1 MKRIVL
7 ASLGLLAIT
16 TTAPPVMAA
25 DLAARPPVKAPSY
38 VPPAYYNWSGFYVG
52 INGGYGFGT
61 SSWTGTDN
69 FNING
74 GLVGGTAGYNW
85 QVGQAVFG
93 LEGDGDWSGI
103 KGSTTTGCP
112 AGCETR
118 NDWLATFRGRLGYAA
133 DRFMPYVTGGLAVG
147 DIKATTLGFP
157 GIDTTRT
164 GWTVGGG
171 VEFAIAGPWTAK
183 LEYLYVDLGSADCGF
198 SCGGPAPDNVDLKTN
213 IVRGGINY
221 KF

>member
-1 MKRIVL
+1 MKHSVL
-7 ASLGLLAIT
+7 ASLGFLAIAA
-16 TTAPPVMAA
+16 TAGPVMAA
-25 DLAARPPVKAPSY
+25 DLPVRPTVKAPVY
-38 VPPAYYNWSGFYVG
+38 VPQAYNWSGFYLG

-61 SSWTGTDN
+61 SSWTDTN
-69 FNING
+69 SFKLNG

-133 DRFMPYVTGGLAVG
+133 DRFLPYVTGGLAVG
-147 DIKATTLGFP
+147 DIKATTPGFP

-183 LEYLYVDLGSADCGF
+183 VEYLYVDLGSANCGF
-198 SCGGPAPDNVDLKTN
+198 SCGAFTPDNVDLKTN
-213 IVRGGINY
+213 IVRGAINY

>member
-1 MKRIVL
+1 MKRTVL
-7 ASLGLLAIT
+7 ASLGLLAIAA
-16 TTAPPVMAA
+16 TAAPVMAA
-25 DLAARPPVKAPSY
+25 DLPVRPLAKAP
-38 VPPAYYNWSGFYVG
+38 AYGPRAYNWSGFYLG

-61 SSWTGTDN
+61 SSWTDTDK
-69 FNING
+69 FKVNG

-112 AGCETR
+112 LGCETR
-118 NDWLATFRGRLGYAA
+118 NNWLATARGRLGYAA

-147 DIKATTLGFP
+147 DIKAITPGVP
-157 GIDTTRT
+157 GIDSTRT
-164 GWTVGGG
+164 GWTAGAG

-183 LEYLYVDLGSADCGF
+183 VEYLYVDLGSANCGL
-198 SCGGPAPDNVDLKTN
+198 SCGGLPDDKVDLKSN
-213 IVRGGINY
+213 IVRAGINY

>member
-1 MKRIVL
+1 MKQTVL
-7 ASLGLLAIT
+7 ASLGVLAIAA
-16 TTAPPVMAA
+16 TAPPAMAA
-25 DLAARPPVKAPSY
+25 DLPVRPTVKAPAY
-38 VPPAYYNWSGFYVG
+38 VPQGYNWSGFYLG
-52 INGGYGFGT
+52 LNGGYGFGA
-61 SSWTGTDN
+61 SSFTGTDN
-69 FNING
+69 FNVNG
-74 GLVGGTAGYNW
+74 GLVGGTVGYNW

-133 DRFMPYVTGGLAVG
+133 DRFLPYVTGGLAVG
-147 DIKATTLGFP
+147 DIKATTPGFA
-157 GIDTTRT
+157 GIDADRA

-183 LEYLYVDLGSADCGF
+183 LEYLYVDLGSANCGF
-198 SCGGPAPDNVDLKTN
+198 SCGTFTPDNVDLKTN

>member
-1 MKRIVL
+1 MKQTVL
-7 ASLGLLAIT
+7 ASLGLLAI
-16 TTAPPVMAA
+16 AAAASPAMAA
-25 DLAARPPVKAPSY
+25 DLPVRPTVKAPVY
-38 VPPAYYNWSGFYVG
+38 VPQAYNWSGFYLG

-61 SSWTGTDN
+61 SSWTDTDK

-85 QVGQAVFG
+85 QAGQAVFG

-133 DRFMPYVTGGLAVG
+133 DRFLPYVTGGLAVG
-147 DIKATTLGFP
+147 DIKATTPGFP
-157 GIDTTRT
+157 GIDSTRA

-183 LEYLYVDLGSADCGF
+183 LEYLYVDLGNANCGV
-198 SCGGPAPDNVDLKTN
+198 SCGTFTPDNVDLKAN
-213 IVRGGINY
+213 VVRGGINY

>member
-1 MKRIVL
+1 MKQTVL
-7 ASLGLLAIT
+7 ASLGLLAIAAT
-16 TTAPPVMAA
+16 TSPAMAA
-25 DLAARPPVKAPSY
+25 DLPVRPTVKAPAY
-38 VPPAYYNWSGFYVG
+38 VPQAYNWSGFYLGV
-52 INGGYGFGT
+52 NGGYGFGT
-61 SSWTGTDN
+61 SSFTGTDN

-133 DRFMPYVTGGLAVG
+133 DRFLPYITGGLAVG
-147 DIKATTLGFP
+147 DIKATTPGFP
-157 GIDTTRT
+157 GIDADRT

-183 LEYLYVDLGSADCGF
+183 LEYLYVDLGSANCGI
-198 SCGGPAPDNVDLKTN
+198 SCGTFTPDNVDLKTN